1 MQITTGEIAS
11 FLGGEVDGDPNVVL
25 TGPAKI
31 EEGKP
36 GAITFLANPKYE
48 EYIYSTKAS
57 AVLVNKSFKPQNRIS
72 ATLIRVPDVY
82 GAISQLL
89 NAFSGGEEIDRKV
102 DHLAIVDSSAK
113 IGKEVAIGGLSVISG
128 EVEIGDRSVIHPQVF
143 IGKNVKIG
151 KNARIYPGVRI
162 LHNTI
167 IGDNCTIHSNT
178 VVGADG
184 FGFQPNET
192 GKYEKVPQIGNVVIG
207 NDVEIGSNTVIDRA
221 TMGSTVIQNGV
232 KLDNLIQI
240 AHNVIIG
247 ENTVMAAQCGV
258 AGSAKIGKN
267 CMIGGQVGISGHIKV
282 ADGTKIAGQ
291 SGIMGSIK
299 EEGTSQFGSP
309 AIPYSDFLKS
319 YIGFKKLPE
328 IMKKMAE
335 LEKELKELK
344 AKS

>member
-11 FLGGEVDGDPNVVL
+11 FLGGELEGDPNIIL

-36 GAITFLANPKYE
+36 GAITFLANPRYE

-57 AVLVNKSFKPQNRIS
+57 AVLVNKTFQPQSGIK

-82 GAISQLL
+82 GAIAQLL
-89 NAFSGGEEIDRKV
+89 NAFSGGEDIDRKI
-102 DHLAIVDSSAK
+102 DPLAIVESNAK
-113 IGKEVAIGGLSVISG
+113 IGEEVAIGALSVISA

-151 KNARIYPGVRI
+151 KNAKIYPGVRI
-162 LHNTI
+162 LHNCI

-178 VVGADG
+178 VIGADG
-184 FGFQPNET
+184 FGFQPNEK
-192 GKYEKVPQIGNVVIG
+192 GNYEKVPQIGNVVIG
-207 NDVEIGSNTVIDRA
+207 NHVEIGSNTVIDRA

-291 SGIMGSIK
+291 SGIMGTIK

-309 AIPYSDFLKS
+309 AIPYNDFLKS

-335 LEKELKELK
+335 LEKQLNEIK